1 MMGWIEH
8 HRDGSLVRV
17 WAVPRASRT
26 EIVGLHDDALRVRL
40 AAAPEAGRA
49 NRELQRILKT
59 TSGAAAVELISG
71 ATSRKKALVLHGVDP
86 VDARRLLDPR
96 GA

>member
-1 MMGWIEH
+1 MSWIEH
-8 HRDGSLVRV
+8 HPDGSLVTV

-40 AAAPEAGRA
+40 AVPPEAGKA
-49 NRELQRILKT
+49 NRELETILKT
-59 TSGAAAVELISG
+59 TSGAAAVELVSG
-71 ATSRKKALVLHGVDP
+71 ATTRRKTLVLRGVDP
-86 VDARRLLDPR
+86 TDARRLLDGG

>member
-1 MMGWIEH
+1 MSWIEH
-8 HRDGSLVRV
+8 HPDGSLVTV

-26 EIVGLHDDALRVRL
+26 EIAGLHDGALRVRL
-40 AAAPEAGRA
+40 AVPPEGGKA
-49 NRELQRILKT
+49 NRELQTILKT

-71 ATSRKKALVLHGVDP
+71 ATSRKKNLVLRGVDP
-86 VDARRLLDPR
+86 VDARRLLDTG

>member
-1 MMGWIEH
+1 MT
-8 HRDGSLVRV
+8 V

-26 EIVGLHDDALRVRL
+26 EIVGLYDGALRVRL
-40 AAAPEAGRA
+40 AVPPEAGKA
-49 NRELQRILKT
+49 NRELETILKT

-71 ATSRKKALVLHGVDP
+71 ATSRRKTLVLRGVDP
-86 VDARRLLDPR
+86 VDARRLLDGG

>member
-1 MMGWIEH
+1 MSWIEH
-8 HRDGSLVRV
+8 HPDGSLVTV

-26 EIVGLHDDALRVRL
+26 EIAGLHDGALRVRL
-40 AAAPEAGRA
+40 AVPPEGGKA
-49 NRELQRILKT
+49 NRELQIILKT

-71 ATSRKKALVLHGVDP
+71 ATSRKKTLVLRGVDP
-86 VDARRLLDPR
+86 VDARRLLNTG

>member
-1 MMGWIEH
+1 MSWIEH
-8 HRDGSLVRV
+8 HPDGSLVTV

-40 AAAPEAGRA
+40 AVPPEAGKA
-49 NRELQRILKT
+49 NRELETILKT
-59 TSGAAAVELISG
+59 TSGAAAVELVSG
-71 ATSRKKALVLHGVDP
+71 ATTRRKTLVLRGVDP
-86 VDARRLLDPR
+86 ADARRLLDGG

>member
-1 MMGWIEH
+1 MSWIEH
-8 HRDGSLVRV
+8 HPDGSLVTV

-26 EIVGLHDDALRVRL
+26 EIAGLHDGALRVRL
-40 AAAPEAGRA
+40 AVPPEAGKA
-49 NRELQRILKT
+49 NRELQAILKT

-71 ATSRKKALVLHGVDP
+71 ATSRKKTLVLRGVDP
-86 VDARRLLDPR
+86 VDARRLLDTG

>member
-1 MMGWIEH
+1 MT
-8 HRDGSLVRV
+8 V

-40 AAAPEAGRA
+40 AVPPEAGKA
-49 NRELQRILKT
+49 NRELETILKT
-59 TSGAAAVELISG
+59 TSGAAAVELVSG
-71 ATSRKKALVLHGVDP
+71 ATSRRKTLVLRGVDP
-86 VDARRLLDPR
+86 ADARRLLDGG

>member
-1 MMGWIEH
+1 MSWIEH
-8 HRDGSLVRV
+8 HPDGSLVTV

-40 AAAPEAGRA
+40 AVPPEAGKA
-49 NRELQRILKT
+49 NRELETILKT
-59 TSGAAAVELISG
+59 TSGAAAVELVSG
-71 ATSRKKALVLHGVDP
+71 ASSRRKTLVLRGVDP
-86 VDARRLLDPR
+86 ADARRLLDVE